1 MTQRTTESVLMPE
14 YQVSTSVHVTPTG
27 DGALVLLE
35 TRSGKM
41 FRLNHTGAT
50 LWNALGMHGGDLSLA
65 TRAVSQRYDRPF
77 HQVLIDTRLLVG
89 KLTEVG
95 LLEHAR

>member
-1 MTQRTTESVLMPE
+1 MPE
-14 YQVSTSVHVTPTG
+14 YQVSASVHVTPTG

-35 TRSGKM
+35 TRAGKM

-50 LWNALGMHGGDLSLA
+50 VWNALGMYGGEVSLA
-65 TRAVSQRYDRPF
+65 ARALSQRYGMPF
-77 HQVLIDTRLLVG
+77 HQVLTDTRLLVG
-89 KLTEVG
+89 KLTDAG

>member
-1 MTQRTTESVLMPE
+1 MLE
-14 YQVSTSVHVTPTG
+14 YRVSTSVHVTPTG

-50 LWNALGMHGGDLSLA
+50 VWNALGMHGGDLSLA
-65 TRAVSQRYDRPF
+65 ARAVSQRYGIPF
-77 HQVLIDTRLLVG
+77 HQVLTDTRLLVG
-89 KLTEVG
+89 KLTDAG
-95 LLEHAR
+95 LLKRAP